1 MATQAPFAN
10 SVSQANSSTCKLT
23 LANGFSPCSNAATV
37 TFGIDP
43 NLRVGNAQIWN
54 VSLQRDLPW
63 ALVGSVA
70 YYGTK
75 GTHGM
80 QEFLPNTYPIGAANP
95 CPVCETGFVY
105 RTSGGN
111 SIRNAGQVQLRRR
124 LRSGLT
130 ATFNYTWAKAMDNDA
145 QVGAAGHQ
153 TATSAATPTG
163 ASATSASISGPTIA
177 QNWRDLL
184 AERSLSD
191 FDQRHMISATLQYTT
206 GMGLGREL
214 MSGWRGRL
222 LKEWTIGNQL
232 TFGTG
237 LPETPIYLAAV
248 PETSFT
254 NTIRPN
260 ATNAPVYGGT
270 AGQYLNPAAF
280 TAPSAGSWGTARRN
294 SITGPNTFTLN
305 SSMSRTFR
313 LMNPFNLDV
322 KFDANNVLNRGV
334 FTGWNS
340 VVNSTTFGLPS
351 QANAMRSV
359 LMTARL
365 RF

>member
-1 MATQAPFAN
+1 
-10 SVSQANSSTCKLT
+10 
-23 LANGFSPCSNAATV
+23 
-37 TFGIDP
+37 
-43 NLRVGNAQIWN
+43 
-54 VSLQRDLPW
+54 
-63 ALVGSVA
+63 
-70 YYGTK
+70 
-75 GTHGM
+75 M
-80 QEFLPNTYPIGAANP
+80 QEFLPNTYPIGGVNP
-95 CPVCETGFVY
+95 CPACEIGFVY

-111 SIRNAGQVQLRRR
+111 STRNAGQVQLRRR

-130 ATFNYTWAKAMDNDA
+130 ATLDYTWAKAMDNDS

-153 TATSAATPTG
+153 SAPSAATPTG
-163 ASATSASISGPTIA
+163 ASATSVAVGGATIA

-184 AERSLSD
+184 AEQSLSN
-191 FDQRHMISATLQYTT
+191 FDQRHVVNATLQYTT

-222 LKEWTIGNQL
+222 LKEWTVGNQFS
-232 TFGTG
+232 FGTG
-237 LPETPIYLAAV
+237 LPETPAYLAGV
-248 PETSFT
+248 PGTSVT

-260 ATNAPVYGGT
+260 ATGVPVYGGAT
-270 AGQYLNPAAF
+270 GQFLNPAAF
-280 TAPSAGSWGTARRN
+280 TAPSAGAWGTARRN

-322 KFDANNVLNRGV
+322 KIDATNVLNRGV
-334 FTGWNS
+334 FTSWNS